1 MLKIKNLFRC
11 NVEVVLGAI
20 SISICAAHALSLFL
34 GATVALVPAYNYVFT
49 FRPKW
54 WVIAVAVCTVAM
66 VVETTVKGAF
76 V

>member
-1 MLKIKNLFRC
+1 MLKINLFRC
-11 NVEVVLGAI
+11 NVEVVLGTI
-20 SISICAAHALSLFL
+20 SIYAVHTLSLFL
-34 GATVALVPAYNYVFT
+34 GATVALVPAYKYVFT